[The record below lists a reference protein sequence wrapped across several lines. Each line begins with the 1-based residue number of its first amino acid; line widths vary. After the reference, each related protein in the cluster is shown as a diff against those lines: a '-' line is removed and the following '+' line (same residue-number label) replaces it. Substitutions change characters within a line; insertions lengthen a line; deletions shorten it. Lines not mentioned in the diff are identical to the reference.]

1 MSNEQIKEKYGI
13 ELIGKEMWVW
23 DNNQEDAFLWLVIYK
38 KKYKQPESKFPYIT
52 IDKDGDADFF
62 KYASETNPNEPKQP
76 KVGDI
81 GYFWDDEESY
91 LCSVLKN
98 IVNDGRPAYYCSLGL
113 WFTNFSKEKQTWMK

>member
-1 MSNEQIKEKYGI
+1 MTKKQINEKYGI
-13 ELIGKEMWVW
+13 EPIMKEMWVW
-23 DNNQEDAFLWLVIYK
+23 DVDREKAFFTLVIHRRNQVNYPYK
-38 KKYKQPESKFPYIT
+38 VVDGT
-52 IDKDGDADFF
+52 IFRN
-62 KYASETNPNEPKQP
+62 ASETNPNEPKKP

-113 WFTNFSKEKQTWMK
+113 WFSNFSKEKQPWMK

>member
-1 MSNEQIKEKYGI
+1 MTKKEIREKYGI

-23 DNNQEDAFLWLVIYK
+23 DDDQEDAFLCFVIYK
-38 KKYKQPESKFPYIT
+38 KPENEFRYDT
-52 IDKDGDADFF
+52 IDKDRYGDIF
-62 KYASETNPNEPKQP
+62 KHASDTNPKYKEP

-98 IVNDGRPAYYCSLGL
+98 IIQDGRPPYYCSLGL
-113 WFTNFSKEKQTWMK
+113 WFTNFSKEKQPWMK

>member
-1 MSNEQIKEKYGI
+1 MTTEEIKEKYGI
-13 ELIGKEMWVW
+13 EPIMKEMWVW
-23 DNNQEDAFLWLVIYK
+23 DDYVRKARLDFVFCKDNSLY
-38 KKYKQPESKFPYIT
+38 PYFA
-52 IDKDGDADFF
+52 KSANFRN
-62 KYASETNPNEPKQP
+62 ASETNPNKTKEP

>member
-1 MSNEQIKEKYGI
+1 MTTEEIKEKYGI
-13 ELIGKEMWVW
+13 EPIMKEMWVW
-23 DNNQEDAFLWLVIYK
+23 DDEPKDACLSLVMYYRPKCDYPYQGIDNVGYK
-38 KKYKQPESKFPYIT
+38 
-52 IDKDGDADFF
+52 DFF
-62 KYASETNPNEPKQP
+62 KYASETNPNQPKQP

-113 WFTNFSKEKQTWMK
+113 WFSNFSKEKQTWMN

>member
-1 MSNEQIKEKYGI
+1 MTTEEIKEKYGI
-13 ELIGKEMWVW
+13 EPIMKEMWVW
-23 DNNQEDAFLWLVIYK
+23 HDNPKDAKLYFVV
-38 KKYKQPESKFPYIT
+38 
-52 IDKDGDADFF
+52 F
-62 KYASETNPNEPKQP
+62 KIFRYGHPFRTANDEVFINASETNPNYKEP

-113 WFTNFSKEKQTWMK
+113 WFTNFSKEKQPWMK